1 MLRFLLNR
9 LLQAIVVLLCIITVT
24 FFLIKMVPGSPFQA
38 GDRQIPEHLLA
49 QMEAQFA
56 LDKPWPAQL
65 GMYYWRA
72 ATLFHDVDS
81 MSNSG
86 FKIPELIASS
96 FPISFRIAMGGLVV
110 ALALGIPI
118 GVIAAARKN
127 SAMDYGLMSLALI
140 GICLP
145 TLVLGPVFSQ
155 WLGVKLGWFDAAGW
169 WGPASWM
176 LPALTLGLF
185 YAGYFARLTRGG
197 MLDILNQDFVRT
209 ARAKGLP
216 EWRILVV
223 HTLKGGLLPSVTFM
237 GPAIAGLIGG
247 SFVVEKIF
255 AIPGQGILFI
265 NAIFN
270 RDHFLIMA
278 CVLVYGV
285 LILVMNLLVDLAQV
299 AMNPRLRGEAQAT
312 TT

>member
-1 MLRFLLNR
+1 MARFLIHR
-9 LLQAIVVLLCIITVT
+9 LIQAILVLFCIVTVT
-24 FFLIKMVPGSPFQA
+24 FFLIKGVPGSPFQEERA
-38 GDRQIPEHLLA
+38 IPEHLVA
-49 QMEAQFA
+49 EMESQFG
-56 LDKPWPAQL
+56 LDQPWPVQL
-65 GMYYWRA
+65 FKYYGRCL
-72 ATLFHDVDS
+72 TFFHGVNS

-86 FKIPELIASS
+86 FTIPELIAQS
-96 FPISFRIAMGGLVV
+96 FPISFQIAMGGLLI
-110 ALALGIPI
+110 ALVLGIPI
-118 GVIAAARKN
+118 GVISAARKN
-127 SAMDYGLMSLALI
+127 SMIDYSLMSLALL

-145 TLVLGPVFSQ
+145 TLVIGPVLSQ
-155 WLGVKLGWFDAAGW
+155 WIGIQLGWFDAAGW
-169 WGPASWM
+169 WGSASWF

-216 EWRILVV
+216 EWRILVI
-223 HTLKGGLLPSVTFM
+223 HTLKGGMLPAVTFM

-255 AIPGQGILFI
+255 AVPGQGILFI

-285 LILVMNLLVDLAQV
+285 LILFMNLLVDLAQV
-299 AMNPRLRGEAQAT
+299 AMNPRLRGERQAST
-312 TT
+312 